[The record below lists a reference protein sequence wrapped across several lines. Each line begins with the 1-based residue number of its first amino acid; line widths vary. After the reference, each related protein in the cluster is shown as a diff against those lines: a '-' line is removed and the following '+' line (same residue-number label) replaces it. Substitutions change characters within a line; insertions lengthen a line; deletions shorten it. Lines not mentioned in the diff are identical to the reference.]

1 MMFCKNCG
9 NQNADTAAFC
19 SACGVALQDSTG
31 TGKKKHTGLIFGAII
46 GVLVVLC
53 AVLAVLSVNKP
64 LPKENTVNSANT
76 SQNAVVSQTT
86 KYIKVSDLEKALLEM
101 IHQEEFS
108 VLEPYLVPNAKEALD
123 DSPELERIDGFL
135 SNAYFERIRNIPVGF
150 NPETVQSLSVGEI
163 EALEKTDEE
172 SIADVIDKYNQHC
185 VSVGLDFKIENIY
198 YIEFEAVANYADGQ
212 EGYTPSIPILATETE
227 EGWRIIAI
235 MA

>member
-19 SACGVALQDSTG
+19 AACGVALDSTG
-31 TGKKKHTGLIFGAII
+31 IGKKKHTGLIFGVII

-53 AVLAVLSVNKP
+53 AALAVLSVK
-64 LPKENTVNSANT
+64 LLSKENTVNSANT

-86 KYIKVSDLEKALLEM
+86 KYIKVSDLEKAVLEM

-123 DSPELERIDGFL
+123 ASPELERIGGFL

-150 NPETVQSLSVGEI
+150 NPETVQSLSVEEI

-198 YIEFEAVANYADGQ
+198 IIEFEAVANYADGQ
-212 EGYTPSIPILATETE
+212 EGYTPSILILATETE

>member
-31 TGKKKHTGLIFGAII
+31 TGKKKHTGLIFGVII

-53 AVLAVLSVNKP
+53 AALAVLSVK
-64 LPKENTVNSANT
+64 LLSKENTVNSANT

-86 KYIKVSDLEKALLEM
+86 KYIKVSDLEKAVLEM

-108 VLEPYLVPNAKEALD
+108 VLEPYLVPDAKEALD
-123 DSPELERIDGFL
+123 ASPELERIDGFL

-150 NPETVQSLSVGEI
+150 NPETVQSLSVEEI

-185 VSVGLDFKIENIY
+185 VSLGLDFKIENIY
-198 YIEFEAVANYADGQ
+198 FIEFKAVANYADGQ
-212 EGYTPSIPILATETE
+212 EGYTPSILLLATETE